1 MHRVPPWEVGQDLRK
16 QPALS
21 GNRTWSPVV
30 NLAHSQQTATMT
42 RFSVIVLA
50 TLVGAGIT
58 GAASVLSAQNPSD
71 AAPGPVGAQPTIS
84 SDAATAWQ
92 GLRRRPKQTDPVP
105 QEQAVVQSG
114 SFRPSMPVQ
123 ITAPPQNATSLA
135 RSLQRELKRAG
146 CYHGEINGIWSTS
159 TRQAMKAYT
168 DRANAKLPVTQP
180 DPVLLALIQ
189 GDQHLG
195 CTASPPNSKS
205 IATSEQPAGEILEP
219 PMALA
224 GPKTSASEGKT
235 LNPDEPVQKAKRRH
249 NADRPARPEH
259 WTKRLWKDST
269 Y

>member
-1 MHRVPPWEVGQDLRK
+1 M
-16 QPALS
+16 
-21 GNRTWSPVV
+21 
-30 NLAHSQQTATMT
+30 ATMT
-42 RFSVIVLA
+42 QFSVIVLA

-58 GAASVLSAQNPSD
+58 GAAGVLSAQSPGD
-71 AAPGPVGAQPTIS
+71 AALGSVGLQPTIS

-92 GLRRRPKQTDPVP
+92 GLRRRPRQMDPVP
-105 QEQAVVQSG
+105 QEQAVVQSD
-114 SFRPSMPVQ
+114 SFRASMPVPT
-123 ITAPPQNATSLA
+123 TAPPQDAVSLA
-135 RSLQRELKRAG
+135 RSLQRELRRAG
-146 CYHGEINGIWSTS
+146 CYRGEINGVWSTS

-180 DPVLLALIQ
+180 DPVLLALMQ
-189 GDQHLG
+189 GDPHLG

-205 IATSEQPAGEILEP
+205 IATGEQPTAQILEP

-235 LNPDEPVQKAKRRH
+235 LDPHESVQKAKRRH

-259 WTKRLWKDST
+259 WTTKLWKDST

>member
-1 MHRVPPWEVGQDLRK
+1 M
-16 QPALS
+16 
-21 GNRTWSPVV
+21 
-30 NLAHSQQTATMT
+30 ATMT
-42 RFSVIVLA
+42 QFSVIAMA

-58 GAASVLSAQNPSD
+58 GAAGILSAQSPGD
-71 AAPGPVGAQPTIS
+71 TAPVPVGAQPTIS

-92 GLRRRPKQTDPVP
+92 GLRRRPRQTDPVA
-105 QEQAVVQSG
+105 QEQAVVRPD
-114 SFRPSMPVQ
+114 SFRPSMPVPT
-123 ITAPPQNATSLA
+123 TAPPQDATSLA

-205 IATSEQPAGEILEP
+205 IATSEPAAAEILEP

-235 LNPDEPVQKAKRRH
+235 LDPHEPAQKAKRRH

-259 WTKRLWKDST
+259 WTTKLWKDST